1 MFENRRIVALTCA
14 AATAAAVVVV
24 PSAGAATVGQPSD
37 GVCSFNVNNAER
49 KYIETLDRGVG
60 IGAVDE
66 RTRWAS
72 AFEQLYPAAPEV
84 VAPFL
89 ELFNGSYMNYFNS
102 NLDSNIETWAQRV
115 AEGTG
120 ADIDSSRMYFTQVWN
135 SAAVSGHQ
143 SFDMTM
149 YWGVIDNAITT
160 GEITVPVRDGFAE
173 FELIPQRD
181 ELIAQQTRD
190 YPAMPKDQVKAWVDA
205 YEQLPDVKQARRVAR
220 LMVAFEEARK
230 TCAKGG
236 GNALLPTDGPN
247 PDAPTTTPTTSTNA
261 VPSGE
266 ADKSKDTATHT
277 LLNGNVSAKG
287 TTERMTSL
295 SVSQTTHRTEPTA
308 GTTSGGSSASTGV
321 IIGVI
326 VAILVALGAAG
337 AAFAL
342 SDQQS

>member
-190 YPAMPKDQVKAWVDA
+190 YPAMPKDKVKAWVDA

-220 LMVAFEEARK
+220 LMVAFEEARN
-230 TCAKGG
+230 TCSDGG
-236 GNALLPTDGPN
+236 GVALLPTDGPN
-247 PDAPTTTPTTSTNA
+247 PDTPTTTPSSNTSTAPKTSNA
-261 VPSGE
+261 
-266 ADKSKDTATHT
+266 TTT
-277 LLNGNVSAKG
+277 VSNN
-287 TTERMTSL
+287 TMTNIT
-295 SVSQTTHRTEPTA
+295 VSQTTRKSDREVKA
-308 GTTSGGSSASTGV
+308 TSGGSSASTGV

-342 SDQQS
+342 SNQ

>member
-190 YPAMPKDQVKAWVDA
+190 YPAMPKDKVKAWVDA

-220 LMVAFEEARK
+220 LMVAFEEARN
-230 TCAKGG
+230 TCSAGG
-236 GNALLPTDGPN
+236 GVALLPTDGPN
-247 PDAPTTTPTTSTNA
+247 PDTLTTTTPSSNTSKAPQTSNATTTVSNNTMTNI
-261 VPSGE
+261 
-266 ADKSKDTATHT
+266 T
-277 LLNGNVSAKG
+277 
-287 TTERMTSL
+287 
-295 SVSQTTHRTEPTA
+295 VSQTTRKSDREVKA
-308 GTTSGGSSASTGV
+308 TSGGSSASTGV

-342 SDQQS
+342 SNQ

>member
-37 GVCSFNVNNAER
+37 GVCSFKVNNAER

-190 YPAMPKDQVKAWVDA
+190 YPAMPKDKVKAWVDA

-220 LMVAFEEARK
+220 LMVAFEEARN
-230 TCAKGG
+230 TCSAGG
-236 GNALLPTDGPN
+236 GVALFPTDGPN
-247 PDAPTTTPTTSTNA
+247 PDTLTTTTPSSNTSTAPQTSNA
-261 VPSGE
+261 
-266 ADKSKDTATHT
+266 TTT
-277 LLNGNVSAKG
+277 VSNN
-287 TTERMTSL
+287 TMTNIT
-295 SVSQTTHRTEPTA
+295 VSQTTRKSDREVKA
-308 GTTSGGSSASTGV
+308 TSGGFSASTGV

-342 SDQQS
+342 SNQ

>member
-37 GVCSFNVNNAER
+37 GVCSFKVNNAER

-190 YPAMPKDQVKAWVDA
+190 YPAMPKDKVKAWVDA

-220 LMVAFEEARK
+220 LMVAFEEARN
-230 TCAKGG
+230 TCSAGG
-236 GNALLPTDGPN
+236 GVALLPTDGPN
-247 PDAPTTTPTTSTNA
+247 PDTLTTTTPSSNTSKA
-261 VPSGE
+261 P
-266 ADKSKDTATHT
+266 
-277 LLNGNVSAKG
+277 
-287 TTERMTSL
+287 
-295 SVSQTTHRTEPTA
+295 
-308 GTTSGGSSASTGV
+308 
-321 IIGVI
+321 
-326 VAILVALGAAG
+326 
-337 AAFAL
+337 
-342 SDQQS
+342 